1 MLSASQV
8 ANGNFAAATTTTS
21 FAVAVEVPTLS
32 FAAIASQTFGNV
44 PFTVSA
50 TSASSGAVTYT
61 VVSGPAT
68 ISGNTVT
75 LTGTGTVV
83 LSASQAASGNFAA
96 STATTTFAVAAEV
109 PILTFANIGQQTV
122 GTAFTVSATSAS
134 SGAVTYTVLNNRAT
148 IMGSQVTPTVAGTVT
163 LTASQAASGN
173 FAAATAT
180 TTFTAINSTPVAT
193 SLVGSTATPPFGGT
207 ITLVPT
213 FSGGTA
219 VIGSTGAGSSNIT
232 SSAVSGGSYTTPAV
246 TAATTYT
253 LTVTGT
259 GGNSVART
267 FTATPTSVTIM
278 SVTPANTTI
287 APGQQTFSATVANG
301 ATDNLTW
308 TATGGSI
315 TAAGVWTSPN
325 VAGTYTITATSAD
338 EPSVSASTTVTI
350 SKPVITLQ
358 PVSKNACSNTSN
370 VPSLSMAA
378 NFATSYLWTWS
389 GGALSGNTSPTLTLP
404 GVTSANNGTY
414 FCTATN
420 AAGSV
425 STNTVTLNVVA
436 PTTLTITTQ
445 PAPASVFVTQ
455 TATFSVGATGTG
467 TLAYQWFTN
476 TSASTSGGAPVN
488 GATSSSYTTPA
499 LTTANNG
506 TFYYVTI
513 TDPDCTGTTLT
524 SNAAELQ
531 VSATDTAV
539 PPSIII
545 QPVGT
550 TATVGGTAIFSV
562 TASGPGPL
570 KYQWY
575 RVPFT
580 SNQLTVPTAGEPI
593 TTNGTSS
600 TYTVPASATQ
610 QSNDGDNYFVVVT
623 NPFGQA
629 VSSRVTLAVG
639 AGILLQITAEPQTDF
654 VATNTLASFST
665 TATCTGCIPAYQ
677 WFWFAPTTI
686 QPVPLSNGAGTGA
699 LAGAT
704 VVGATTSSLILENA
718 PATASTGIFYVVVT
732 STSDGST
739 PIAGTNPLTSSTA
752 GLFVGSLGSIGN
764 PTAGDGLC
772 NTTSKWVLNGTVT
785 SQNNTACT
793 ILLVNDKGNEEASVY
808 WPNLISTANFS
819 VTFTVTVSAAKNAIP
834 ADGFTMVLADPSQGA
849 TTSTIGGVGE
859 GIGALGIPGFVLG
872 FDTFQDGNLS
882 TGSTIGSVPGE
893 PFDPV
898 TVPYMAVGQ
907 GAAALWENPWTF
919 VNGALNTQLST
930 DYTPD
935 EFASPGG
942 TAHTYVVTVV
952 NGVMTV
958 TIDTF
963 ELFSGRVS
971 LPPAAYL
978 GFTASTG
985 GEEETV
991 VISNLTAIVSA
1002 P

>member
-1 MLSASQV
+1 MTGV
-8 ANGNFAAATTTTS
+8 
-21 FAVAVEVPTLS
+21 
-32 FAAIASQTFGNV
+32 QTC
-44 PFTVSA
+44 A
-50 TSASSGAVTYT
+50 
-61 VVSGPAT
+61 
-68 ISGNTVT
+68 
-75 LTGTGTVV
+75 L
-83 LSASQAASGNFAA
+83 
-96 STATTTFAVAAEV
+96 
-109 PILTFANIGQQTV
+109 PI
-122 GTAFTVSATSAS
+122 
-134 SGAVTYTVLNNRAT
+134 
-148 IMGSQVTPTVAGTVT
+148 
-163 LTASQAASGN
+163 
-173 FAAATAT
+173 
-180 TTFTAINSTPVAT
+180 
-193 SLVGSTATPPFGGT
+193 
-207 ITLVPT
+207 
-213 FSGGTA
+213 
-219 VIGSTGAGSSNIT
+219 
-232 SSAVSGGSYTTPAV
+232 YTTPAV

-259 GGNSVART
+259 GGNSVATT
-267 FTATPTSVTIM
+267 FTATPSSVTIA
-278 SVTPANTTI
+278 VTPANLTM
-287 APGQQTFSATVANG
+287 APGQQTFSAMVAHG
-301 ATDNLTW
+301 ATDNVTW
-308 TATGGSI
+308 TTSAGTI
-315 TAAGVWTSPN
+315 TSGGVWTSPN

-370 VPSLSMAA
+370 IPSLSMAA

-389 GGALSGNTSPTLTLP
+389 GGALSGNTSPTLILP

-445 PAPASVFVTQ
+445 PAPVSVFVTQ

-476 TSASTSGGAPVN
+476 TTSSTSGGTPIS
-488 GATSSSYTTPA
+488 GATSSSYTTGA
-499 LTTANNG
+499 LTTANTG
-506 TFYYVTI
+506 TFYYVTV

-524 SNAAELQ
+524 SNTAELT

-539 PPSIII
+539 PPTIVV
-545 QPVGT
+545 QPIGE
-550 TATVGGTAIFSV
+550 TATVGGTAMFSV
-562 TASGPGPL
+562 TASGSGTL
-570 KYQWY
+570 SYQWY
-575 RVPFT
+575 QVPFT
-580 SNQLTVPTAGEPI
+580 KNQLTVPTAGELI
-593 TTNGTSS
+593 QGATSS
-600 TYTVPASATQ
+600 TYTVPASATM
-610 QSNDGDNYFVVVT
+610 QSNDGDNYFVLVT
-623 NPFGQA
+623 NQFGQA

-677 WFWFAPTTI
+677 WFWFPPKMTTA
-686 QPVPLSNGAGTGA
+686 VALTDGAGTGA

-704 VVGATTSSLILENA
+704 VVGSATSSLTLENA
-718 PATASTGIFYVVVT
+718 PATASTGIFYAVVT

-739 PIAGTNPLTSSTA
+739 QIAGTNPLTTSTA

-764 PTAGDGLC
+764 STAGKGLC
-772 NTTSKWVLNGTVT
+772 NSTSNWVLNGTVT
-785 SQNNTACT
+785 SQNNNACT
-793 ILLVNDKGNEEASVY
+793 IVLVNNGGGEQAAVY
-808 WPNLISTANFS
+808 WPTLISTANFS
-819 VTFTVTVSAAKNAIP
+819 VAFTMTVSASAGAVP

-849 TTSTIGGVGE
+849 TTSMVGVDGF
-859 GIGALGIPGFVLG
+859 GLGAKGIPGFVLG
-872 FDTFQDGNLS
+872 FDTFQNGNLS
-882 TGSTIGSVPGE
+882 TGSNVGADPGE

-907 GAAALWENPWTF
+907 GSTSLWENPWTF
-919 VNGALNTQLST
+919 VNGSLDTQNSADFLINA
-930 DYTPD
+930 
-935 EFASPGG
+935 FASPDG
-942 TAHTYVVTVV
+942 TAHNYVVTVV

-963 ELFSGRVS
+963 ELFSGKVS

-985 GEEETV
+985 SKEESV
-991 VISNLTAIVSA
+991 VISKLTATVSA